1 MGSERIRP
9 SLVGRKTLTVEG
21 GDIVKSN
28 LKTAGGPDSCQKA
41 LKGPLLVHP
50 LRDSAAVLVGIASR
64 TLPFPYYSP
73 MRPCQA
79 LDTILNA
86 LDGIYLCLGQIFNL
100 RRVSC
105 TGSPVSTSTSEE
117 SANVQKQVPWSGKLD
132 G

>member
-1 MGSERIRP
+1 M
-9 SLVGRKTLTVEG
+9 LL
-21 GDIVKSN
+21 
-28 LKTAGGPDSCQKA
+28 LF
-41 LKGPLLVHP
+41 LLVSLP
-50 LRDSAAVLVGIASR
+50 ERCLFR
-64 TLPFPYYSP
+64 TIP

-132 G
+132 ARGILLGYNCEGPGSSLYIAGFLSYLAH

>member
-9 SLVGRKTLTVEG
+9 SLAGRKTLTIEG
-21 GDIVKSN
+21 GDIVESN

-50 LRDSAAVLVGIASR
+50 LRDSAAVLVGIAS
-64 TLPFPYYSP
+64 
-73 MRPCQA
+73 RPCQA

-132 G
+132 A